1 LGETA
6 PFLTN
11 KQISAIFRKGKTMK
25 VGWLIGMLLLTV
37 CCGFGQTATRIDG
50 RQHPELIP
58 DNAAYRSVF
67 LMQSHFETA
76 EAAARSEQLQGN
88 IGLTAADHQL
98 YIQAPKN
105 FRQQYKAL
113 ISTHNAFVDA
123 NTASA
128 TVADLQKEASETRQ
142 SISRLV
148 EATRAQLAAG
158 LSKEGAAK
166 LNGFVQ
172 SRKTQMVVGVRS
184 GQ

>member
-1 LGETA
+1 VLRDRANRDTY
-6 PFLTN
+6 
-11 KQISAIFRKGKTMK
+11 R
-25 VGWLIGMLLLTV
+25 
-37 CCGFGQTATRIDG
+37 R

-67 LMQSHFETA
+67 MMQSHFETT

-88 IGLTAADHQL
+88 IGLTVADHKIYDEAL
-98 YIQAPKN
+98 RN
-105 FRQQYKAL
+105 FRQQYEMLVQA
-113 ISTHNAFVDA
+113 HNAFVDA

-128 TVADLQKEASETRQ
+128 TVADLQKEVSDTRQ

-158 LSKEGAAK
+158 LSKDGMARLDA
-166 LNGFVQ
+166 FVQ
-172 SRKTQMVVGVRS
+172 SQKTQMVVGVRS